1 MLRLETTK
9 ERGIRKLEGTGEEEG
24 FYFYFL
30 SADDEKTP
38 DREKGIEDDIAKEV
52 AEQFIERCHG
62 SSAHISEALVEMHHV
77 GGIKCNT
84 KHGSHFFHVRRK
96 SGSNISLEIVK

>member
-1 MLRLETTK
+1 MLALHTTK
-9 ERGIRKLEGTGEEEG
+9 DRGIRKLEGEG

-30 SADDEKTP
+30 SADDDKTP

-52 AEQFIERCHG
+52 AEQFIKRCHG
-62 SSAHISEALVEMHHV
+62 SPAHIHEALTDMRDV

-84 KHGSHFFHVRRK
+84 KHGSHFFHVRHK
-96 SGSNISLEIVK
+96 PGSDISLEIVK